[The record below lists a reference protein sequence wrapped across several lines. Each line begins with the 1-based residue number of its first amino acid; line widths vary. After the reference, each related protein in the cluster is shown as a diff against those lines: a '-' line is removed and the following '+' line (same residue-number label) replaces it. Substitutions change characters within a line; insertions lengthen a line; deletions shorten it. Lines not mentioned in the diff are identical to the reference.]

1 MEYLQ
6 IEDNFEI
13 HPNGDLLIYAFGGNG
28 KGIIIKAGQLDV
40 LHNVSVVQRREFG
53 DQEQQ

>member
-13 HPNGDLLIYAFGGNG
+13 QPNGALLIYAFGGNG
-28 KGIIIKAGQLDV
+28 KGIIIKAEELDV
-40 LHNVSVVQRREFG
+40 IHNISLVQRREFG
-53 DQEQQ
+53 NQEQQ